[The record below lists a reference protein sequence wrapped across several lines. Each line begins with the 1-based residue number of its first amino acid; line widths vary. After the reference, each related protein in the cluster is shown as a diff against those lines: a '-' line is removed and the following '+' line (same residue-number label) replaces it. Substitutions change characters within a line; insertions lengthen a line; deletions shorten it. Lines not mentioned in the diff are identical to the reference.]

1 MPKKIKYNPADRIA
15 DLAVVRMQDRIKEI
29 YAEAERD
36 ISRKLDEF
44 TRKFEQKDAQFSADV
59 KAGKRTQAEYDSWRR
74 GQMFQSQQ
82 WKAAKK
88 EMTQQMYKANQTAA
102 GIINGERRV
111 VFQQNANYSAY
122 QIEKD
127 TKGAVNFELYDSAT
141 VTRLLKEDK
150 KLLPEYKVNEK
161 KDYKWNN
168 TKVNNAVTQ
177 SIIQGE
183 SIPELKK
190 RLTHSLEAGNR
201 SPMMS
206 FARTAMTGAQNAGR
220 IEAMHDAEDMGIK
233 VQKRWIATLDSRTR
247 DTHAELDGQVVDV
260 DEPFT
265 VMLDGDDMEIMFP
278 GDPNADPALVYNCFI
293 GETNIATDS
302 KIIRSYKHDYSGKLI
317 EVETSSGVKFTC
329 TPNHPILTPSGWV
342 PAALMNNGD
351 NLLIAS
357 VRNGCGLRRNGNI
370 QHIHARMKALYNA
383 LHRVGLMSRDST
395 LRVDFHGDTP
405 TADVEVITKKWHL
418 RGNGD
423 SSSADSVDKFL
434 LENSD
439 KSLMSKGASVQH
451 FGRVRLAA
459 LRFVR
464 GFCKVPAFFGRGL
477 AHAVI
482 HGFGTVAR
490 NDTAILE
497 PQADSM
503 TGDMQF
509 LRESLDRFPG
519 KVFVDNIVNI
529 NITTVSH
536 IPVYNLQT
544 GNSRYF
550 VNTIIEQNGEKCNGN
565 FAIAHNCR
573 CTLGYEYPDVA
584 TGIGRRRDNETSDKI
599 EGMTYKEWEKM
610 KQGEGENNSN
620 AAQTDDNDFNIRYA
634 EKPQYTDEEASALHD
649 YTTSSYSGINSL
661 LIEGGLENYPD
672 AKRTVDK
679 IDSAMDK
686 SELVSPITVSRG
698 ERMNGLQTL
707 FPDMKRRWLE
717 DPEKLRQLEGRT
729 APCPQFISTTA
740 GEKVSEAFSGRG
752 LVWHY
757 EVDDG
762 VNAIDMS
769 RFASTAI
776 RDVEREVLIDR
787 DVEVIIDRLDIKT
800 DSDGDIVGDVIA
812 YARIRGKH
820 GKR

>member
-44 TRKFEQKDAQFSADV
+44 TRKFEQKDAQFRADV

-278 GDPNADPALVYNCFI
+278 GDPNADPALVYNC
-293 GETNIATDS
+293 
-302 KIIRSYKHDYSGKLI
+302 
-317 EVETSSGVKFTC
+317 
-329 TPNHPILTPSGWV
+329 
-342 PAALMNNGD
+342 
-351 NLLIAS
+351 
-357 VRNGCGLRRNGNI
+357 
-370 QHIHARMKALYNA
+370 
-383 LHRVGLMSRDST
+383 
-395 LRVDFHGDTP
+395 
-405 TADVEVITKKWHL
+405 
-418 RGNGD
+418 
-423 SSSADSVDKFL
+423 
-434 LENSD
+434 
-439 KSLMSKGASVQH
+439 
-451 FGRVRLAA
+451 
-459 LRFVR
+459 
-464 GFCKVPAFFGRGL
+464 
-477 AHAVI
+477 
-482 HGFGTVAR
+482 
-490 NDTAILE
+490 
-497 PQADSM
+497 
-503 TGDMQF
+503 
-509 LRESLDRFPG
+509 
-519 KVFVDNIVNI
+519 
-529 NITTVSH
+529 
-536 IPVYNLQT
+536 
-544 GNSRYF
+544 
-550 VNTIIEQNGEKCNGN
+550 
-565 FAIAHNCR
+565 R

-610 KQGEGENNSN
+610 KQGDGRYENGIVWTAADSN
-620 AAQTDDNDFNIRYA
+620 EPNIVYV
-634 EKPQYTDEEASALHD
+634 EKPQYTDKEIDALHD

-661 LIEGGLENYPD
+661 LREGGLENYPD
-672 AKRTVDK
+672 AKRIVNK

-686 SELVSPITVSRG
+686 SELASPITASRG

-707 FPDMKRRWLE
+707 FPDMKRSWLD
-717 DPEKLRQLEGRT
+717 DPEKLQQLEGKT
-729 APCPQFISTTA
+729 ASCTQFISTTV
-740 GEKVSEAFSGRG
+740 GDEVSEAYAGRG

-757 EVDDG
+757 EVEDG
-762 VNAIDMS
+762 VKAIDMS
-769 RFASTAI
+769 KFASSNI
-776 RDVEREVLIDR
+776 RSVEHEVLIDR
-787 DVEVIIDRLDIKT
+787 DVEVTIDRFEIIT
-800 DSDGDIVGDVIA
+800 DSDGDIVGDVICH
-812 YARIRGKH
+812 ARIRGKH
-820 GKR
+820 GQR

>member
-44 TRKFEQKDAQFSADV
+44 TRKFEQKDAQFRADV
-59 KAGKRTQAEYDSWRR
+59 EAGKRTQAEYDSWRR

-278 GDPNADPALVYNCFI
+278 GDPNADPALVYNC
-293 GETNIATDS
+293 
-302 KIIRSYKHDYSGKLI
+302 
-317 EVETSSGVKFTC
+317 
-329 TPNHPILTPSGWV
+329 
-342 PAALMNNGD
+342 
-351 NLLIAS
+351 
-357 VRNGCGLRRNGNI
+357 
-370 QHIHARMKALYNA
+370 
-383 LHRVGLMSRDST
+383 
-395 LRVDFHGDTP
+395 
-405 TADVEVITKKWHL
+405 
-418 RGNGD
+418 
-423 SSSADSVDKFL
+423 
-434 LENSD
+434 
-439 KSLMSKGASVQH
+439 
-451 FGRVRLAA
+451 
-459 LRFVR
+459 
-464 GFCKVPAFFGRGL
+464 
-477 AHAVI
+477 
-482 HGFGTVAR
+482 
-490 NDTAILE
+490 
-497 PQADSM
+497 
-503 TGDMQF
+503 
-509 LRESLDRFPG
+509 
-519 KVFVDNIVNI
+519 
-529 NITTVSH
+529 
-536 IPVYNLQT
+536 
-544 GNSRYF
+544 
-550 VNTIIEQNGEKCNGN
+550 
-565 FAIAHNCR
+565 R

-610 KQGEGENNSN
+610 KQGDGRYENGIVWTAADSN
-620 AAQTDDNDFNIRYA
+620 EPNIVYV
-634 EKPQYTDEEASALHD
+634 EKPQYTDKEIDALHD

-661 LIEGGLENYPD
+661 LREGGLENYPD
-672 AKRTVDK
+672 AKRIVNK

-686 SELVSPITVSRG
+686 SELASPITASRG

-707 FPDMKRRWLE
+707 FPDMKRSWLD
-717 DPEKLRQLEGRT
+717 DPEKLQQLEGKT
-729 APCPQFISTTA
+729 ASCTQFISTTV
-740 GEKVSEAFSGRG
+740 GDEVSEAYAGRG

-757 EVDDG
+757 EVEDG
-762 VNAIDMS
+762 VKAIDMS
-769 RFASTAI
+769 KFASSNI
-776 RDVEREVLIDR
+776 RSVEHEVLIDR
-787 DVEVIIDRLDIKT
+787 DVEVTIDRFEIIT
-800 DSDGDIVGDVIA
+800 DSDGDIVGDVICH
-812 YARIRGKH
+812 ARIRGKH
-820 GKR
+820 GQR